1 MIKVIKISTIK
12 IKITS
17 KKIYILM
24 IMIEKMI
31 KKMKQLHNQNNSQN
45 RKIYSKISLV
55 FKVNRS

>member
-1 MIKVIKISTIK
+1 MIKVIEISTIK

-31 KKMKQLHNQNNSQN
+31 KKIIQLHNKNNSRN
-45 RKIYSKISLV
+45 RKI
-55 FKVNRS
+55 